1 MHTHT
6 HAHIYTH
13 TYQYKTVS
21 AQSLL
26 NPILAVH
33 SSRTELRRQLMT
45 RVTDS
50 NWINLDSWRAE
61 WPYTL
66 WSHACHVF
74 PRWGVLTVWMYHPS
88 LQARKGGGGR
98 FAAHLKAFCP
108 AGLRTSASTTRV
120 WALRITCLGLFIP
133 LPAVWRQGQHQRRT
147 IMRQSLQAN
156 IVYTTRLDRTEGHFF
171 VILF

>member
-1 MHTHT
+1 MNAHTHT
-6 HAHIYTH
+6 CTYLHTH

-26 NPILAVH
+26 NSILAVH

-88 LQARKGGGGR
+88 LQARKGGALCSTFEGFLPSRVADKCFNDKSLSTSHHMFGAFHPFASRLEARAASETNNHEAIFADKHCIHYYPDSR
-98 FAAHLKAFCP
+98 FD
-108 AGLRTSASTTRV
+108 V
-120 WALRITCLGLFIP
+120 
-133 LPAVWRQGQHQRRT
+133 
-147 IMRQSLQAN
+147 
-156 IVYTTRLDRTEGHFF
+156 
-171 VILF
+171 